1 MFFLLLQTWLYAFYD
16 MKISFIG
23 ISLPGGHLFRGTC
36 AWIFLVESIWLVHKT
51 GKYFLKI
58 IRMCA
63 LISFKFLY
71 QFSCVGGIV
80 IYKQLSTKEW
90 RKIRNKG
97 LVLNLDRNSL
107 EVYCVQNPRTLNLAI
122 STIESIIMFIELT
135 LIVHNNFSH
144 PLNYSQA
151 WCSSH
156 GCVLLSSPFKRDPVE
171 AM

>member
-1 MFFLLLQTWLYAFYD
+1 
-16 MKISFIG
+16 
-23 ISLPGGHLFRGTC
+23 
-36 AWIFLVESIWLVHKT
+36 
-51 GKYFLKI
+51 
-58 IRMCA
+58 MCA

-90 RKIRNKG
+90 RKVRNKG

-151 WCSSH
+151 
-156 GCVLLSSPFKRDPVE
+156 
-171 AM
+171 